1 MLHFLFF
8 FFLMIRRPP
17 RSTLFPYTTLF
28 RSRCLLG
35 VRYVLICRPQQPV
48 RLRLV
53 GLARTGREALQQR
66 DRLLALPLAEVGLRE
81 EDRGLLGRARARVV
95 LHDLRQLARR
105 EFVVSGIHSEAG
117 LLESGARGALCRA
130 SPPEIPHEQ
139 HRPPTDRHPPGAGR
153 PSVPP
158 Y

>member
-28 RSRCLLG
+28 RLRCLLG

-53 GLARTGREALQQR
+53 GLARTGREALQQP
-66 DRLLALPLAEVGLRE
+66 DRLLALPLPGVAFRGGV
-81 EDRGLLGRARARVV
+81 RGLLARARARVV
-95 LHDLRQLARR
+95 LPASRRLARTG
-105 EFVVSGIHSEAG
+105 FVVSG
-117 LLESGARGALCRA
+117 
-130 SPPEIPHEQ
+130 
-139 HRPPTDRHPPGAGR
+139 
-153 PSVPP
+153 
-158 Y
+158 